1 MVGGNMKDIDLKFE
15 VTHISEEDQLKMKDR
30 KMDFGRYP
38 VCSGCGQPV
47 MPKSEYDSEPNL
59 HPGCKDSKRICLRE
73 YVESKGGE
81 FDNSK
86 WSFGECKDIVS
97 GDWLKSHKDDE
108 VTIGGA

>member
-1 MVGGNMKDIDLKFE
+1 MSLK
-15 VTHISEEDQLKMKDR
+15 
-30 KMDFGRYP
+30 
-38 VCSGCGQPV
+38 
-47 MPKSEYDSEPNL
+47 
-59 HPGCKDSKRICLRE
+59 E
-73 YVESKGGE
+73 YVESKGDK